1 MSLSARNKISARG
14 GQVELERREE
24 GKNEQKPI
32 VKCPQ
37 GPRYENLEEGSA
49 SRQVSQESRTGGWRN
64 LGWPG
69 IDSK

>member
-1 MSLSARNKISARG
+1 ME
-14 GQVELERREE
+14 VERREE

-32 VKCPQ
+32 VKCSQ
-37 GPRYENLEEGSA
+37 GPRYENLEESGA

>member
-1 MSLSARNKISARG
+1 ME
-14 GQVELERREE
+14 VERREE

-37 GPRYENLEEGSA
+37 GPRYENLEEGGA

>member
-1 MSLSARNKISARG
+1 ME
-14 GQVELERREE
+14 VERREE

-32 VKCPQ
+32 VKCSQ

>member
-14 GQVELERREE
+14 GRVELERREE

-32 VKCPQ
+32 VKC
-37 GPRYENLEEGSA
+37 PRYENLEEGSA